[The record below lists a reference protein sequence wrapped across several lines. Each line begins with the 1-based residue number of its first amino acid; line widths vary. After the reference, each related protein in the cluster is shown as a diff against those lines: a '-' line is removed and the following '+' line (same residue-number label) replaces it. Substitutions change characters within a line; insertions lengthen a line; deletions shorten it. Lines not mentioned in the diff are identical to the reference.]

1 MLNVAVM
8 MNVAGLGL
16 GLGLLVLVRLLYAE
30 CGSNDECGRVR
41 VRVAGAGKVVVC

>member
-8 MNVAGLGL
+8 MNVAGL